1 MAEKHKGRA
10 PGKEC
15 AAPDTTG
22 ADDSATGVQAV
33 TFPAWD
39 TQGRAA

>member
-22 ADDSATGVQAV
+22 ADDSATAVQAV
-33 TFPAWD
+33 IFPAWGA
-39 TQGRAA
+39 QGRAA